1 MEVAAA
7 FNPQG
12 SLHKNFPEEADW
24 ELSVAG
30 SVLAEAA

>member
-12 SLHKNFPEEADW
+12 SLHKNFPEEAA
-24 ELSVAG
+24 EQTG
-30 SVLAEAA
+30 SFLWLGVY